1 MRINKILVSALVM
14 ALSFYSCDYL
24 DVPPINIIQDDAI
37 FNSESGITSYM
48 TTLYYDLPI
57 EDFRYTQ
64 QGFNVSG
71 KGQGRLPN
79 VSGEAMCSSSDDIS
93 TIGDGTWWGCW
104 DYGKI
109 RRVNYFL
116 KNFPAYKSNFQNT
129 VLADA
134 WMGEAHFI
142 RAYCYFAMVK
152 RYGGVPILREPQE
165 YVGDIESLKVP
176 RDTEKACYDFIAED
190 LDEAFRLLPDNE
202 EILGKGRATK
212 YAALALKSRAMLYA
226 GSIARYGTVDLNGLV
241 GIDKALANDYFELAY
256 KAVKEL
262 EKSKRFSLYRKN
274 SDKEKNFAELFLAED
289 SPENIF
295 CKYFQR
301 NVNAHGW
308 DVYFVPYQY
317 RGNGFS
323 SNMNPTL
330 EFVEMFEHKDGTPAN
345 FAERAKDTYFDDP
358 SELFQNMD
366 ARFGGSIIYPNA
378 IFKGEP
384 CSIQKGLIIEDGS
397 KKENATNYEEAVY
410 TANDGQVYHIVG
422 KSGSGNYSGNM
433 TGFFMRKYLNENM
446 PQSEVI
452 ENYSEQHWIEFRY
465 AEALLNGAEAAVEMG
480 QHLDDALL
488 WINDIRSRA
497 DIKQLSLSDLIVD
510 KVRHERRIELAFE
523 NHTYWDLRRWRI
535 ADKEIET
542 KQYTGLCPYFDINK
556 QKYIFEEVAA
566 NKYYYTFDVK
576 MYYERIPDGEI
587 AKNEKL
593 KQNPYYNKSV
603 IKYEKVILYIWFVG
617 IASLVLQL
625 F

>member
-202 EILGKGRATK
+202 EILGKGRDTK

-497 DIKQLSLSDLIVD
+497 NIKQLSLSDLTVD

-593 KQNPYYNKSV
+593 KQNPYYN
-603 IKYEKVILYIWFVG
+603 
-617 IASLVLQL
+617 
-625 F
+625 

>member
-1 MRINKILVSALVM
+1 MRINRILVSALVM

-497 DIKQLSLSDLIVD
+497 NIKQLSLSDLTVD

-593 KQNPYYNKSV
+593 KQNPYYN
-603 IKYEKVILYIWFVG
+603 
-617 IASLVLQL
+617 
-625 F
+625 

>member
-497 DIKQLSLSDLIVD
+497 DIKQLSLSDLTVD

-535 ADKEIET
+535 ADKEIEN

-556 QKYIFEEVAA
+556 QKYIFEEVVA
-566 NKYYYTFDVK
+566 NKYYYSFDVK

-593 KQNPYYNKSV
+593 KQNPYYN
-603 IKYEKVILYIWFVG
+603 
-617 IASLVLQL
+617 
-625 F
+625 

>member
-202 EILGKGRATK
+202 DILGKGRATK

-262 EKSKRFSLYRKN
+262 EKSKKFSLYRKN

-497 DIKQLSLSDLIVD
+497 DIKQLSLSDLTVD

-593 KQNPYYNKSV
+593 KQNPYYN
-603 IKYEKVILYIWFVG
+603 
-617 IASLVLQL
+617 
-625 F
+625 

>member
-142 RAYCYFAMVK
+142 RAYCYFALVK

-262 EKSKRFSLYRKN
+262 EKSKKFSLYRKN

-497 DIKQLSLSDLIVD
+497 DIKQLSLSDLTVD

-593 KQNPYYNKSV
+593 KQNPYYN
-603 IKYEKVILYIWFVG
+603 
-617 IASLVLQL
+617 
-625 F
+625 

>member
-129 VLADA
+129 DLADA

-345 FAERAKDTYFDDP
+345 FAERAKNTYFDDP

-497 DIKQLSLSDLIVD
+497 DIKQLSLSDLTVD

-593 KQNPYYNKSV
+593 KQNPYYN
-603 IKYEKVILYIWFVG
+603 
-617 IASLVLQL
+617 
-625 F
+625 

>member
-262 EKSKRFSLYRKN
+262 EKSKKFSLYRKN

-410 TANDGQVYHIVG
+410 TANDGQGYHIGG

-497 DIKQLSLSDLIVD
+497 DIKQLSLSDLTVD

-593 KQNPYYNKSV
+593 KQNPYYN
-603 IKYEKVILYIWFVG
+603 
-617 IASLVLQL
+617 
-625 F
+625 

>member
-24 DVPPINIIQDDAI
+24 DVSPINIIQDDAI

-262 EKSKRFSLYRKN
+262 EKSKKFSLYRKN

-497 DIKQLSLSDLIVD
+497 DIKQLSLSDLTVD

-593 KQNPYYNKSV
+593 KQNPYYN
-603 IKYEKVILYIWFVG
+603 
-617 IASLVLQL
+617 
-625 F
+625 

>member
-202 EILGKGRATK
+202 EISGKGRATK

-497 DIKQLSLSDLIVD
+497 NIKQLSLSDLTVD

-593 KQNPYYNKSV
+593 KQNPYYN
-603 IKYEKVILYIWFVG
+603 
-617 IASLVLQL
+617 
-625 F
+625 

>member
-480 QHLDDALL
+480 QHLDDAFL

-497 DIKQLSLSDLIVD
+497 NIKQLSLSDLTVD

-593 KQNPYYNKSV
+593 KQNPYYN
-603 IKYEKVILYIWFVG
+603 
-617 IASLVLQL
+617 
-625 F
+625 

>member
-262 EKSKRFSLYRKN
+262 EKSKKFSLYRKN

-345 FAERAKDTYFDDP
+345 FAERAKNTYFDNP

-497 DIKQLSLSDLIVD
+497 DIKQLSLSDLTVD

-523 NHTYWDLRRWRI
+523 NHTYWDLRHWRI

-593 KQNPYYNKSV
+593 KQNPYYN
-603 IKYEKVILYIWFVG
+603 
-617 IASLVLQL
+617 
-625 F
+625 

>member
-134 WMGEAHFI
+134 WIGEAHFI

-262 EKSKRFSLYRKN
+262 EKSKKFSLYRKN

-497 DIKQLSLSDLIVD
+497 DIKQLSLSDLTVD

-593 KQNPYYNKSV
+593 KQNPYYN
-603 IKYEKVILYIWFVG
+603 
-617 IASLVLQL
+617 
-625 F
+625 

>member
-262 EKSKRFSLYRKN
+262 EKSKKFSLYRKN

-308 DVYFVPYQY
+308 EVYFVPYQY

-497 DIKQLSLSDLIVD
+497 DIKQLSLSDLTVD

-593 KQNPYYNKSV
+593 KQNPYYN
-603 IKYEKVILYIWFVG
+603 
-617 IASLVLQL
+617 
-625 F
+625 

>member
-93 TIGDGTWWGCW
+93 TIGDGTWCGCW

-262 EKSKRFSLYRKN
+262 EKSKKFSLYRKN

-465 AEALLNGAEAAVEMG
+465 AEALLNGVEAAVEMG

-497 DIKQLSLSDLIVD
+497 DIKQLSLSDLTVD

-593 KQNPYYNKSV
+593 KQNPYYN
-603 IKYEKVILYIWFVG
+603 
-617 IASLVLQL
+617 
-625 F
+625 

>member
-190 LDEAFRLLPDNE
+190 LDEPFRLLPDNE

-212 YAALALKSRAMLYA
+212 YAALALKSRGLLYA
-226 GSIARYGTVDLNGLV
+226 GSIAGYGTVDLNGLV

-262 EKSKRFSLYRKN
+262 EKSKKFSLYRKN

-497 DIKQLSLSDLIVD
+497 DIKQLSLSDLTVD

-593 KQNPYYNKSV
+593 KQNPYYN
-603 IKYEKVILYIWFVG
+603 
-617 IASLVLQL
+617 
-625 F
+625 

>member
-480 QHLDDALL
+480 QHLDYALL

-497 DIKQLSLSDLIVD
+497 DIKQLSLSDLTVD

-556 QKYIFEEVAA
+556 QKYIFEEVVA

-593 KQNPYYNKSV
+593 KQNPYYN
-603 IKYEKVILYIWFVG
+603 
-617 IASLVLQL
+617 
-625 F
+625 

>member
-488 WINDIRSRA
+488 WINDIRSCA
-497 DIKQLSLSDLIVD
+497 NIKQLSLSDLTVD

-593 KQNPYYNKSV
+593 KQNPYYN
-603 IKYEKVILYIWFVG
+603 
-617 IASLVLQL
+617 
-625 F
+625 

>member
-226 GSIARYGTVDLNGLV
+226 GSISRYGTVDLNGLV
-241 GIDKALANDYFELAY
+241 GIDKALANDYFELSY

-497 DIKQLSLSDLIVD
+497 NIKQLSLSDLTVD

-593 KQNPYYNKSV
+593 KQNPYYN
-603 IKYEKVILYIWFVG
+603 
-617 IASLVLQL
+617 
-625 F
+625 

>member
-465 AEALLNGAEAAVEMG
+465 AEALLNGAGAAVEMG

-497 DIKQLSLSDLIVD
+497 NIKQLSLSDLTVD

-593 KQNPYYNKSV
+593 KQNPYYN
-603 IKYEKVILYIWFVG
+603 
-617 IASLVLQL
+617 
-625 F
+625 

>member
-262 EKSKRFSLYRKN
+262 EKSKKFSLYRKN
-274 SDKEKNFAELFLAED
+274 SDKEKNFAKLFLAED

-497 DIKQLSLSDLIVD
+497 DIKQLSLSDLTVD

-593 KQNPYYNKSV
+593 KQNPYYN
-603 IKYEKVILYIWFVG
+603 
-617 IASLVLQL
+617 
-625 F
+625 

>member
-116 KNFPAYKSNFQNT
+116 KNFPAYKSNFQNS
-129 VLADA
+129 VLANA

-202 EILGKGRATK
+202 EIFGKGRATK

-262 EKSKRFSLYRKN
+262 EKSKKFSLYRKN

-497 DIKQLSLSDLIVD
+497 DIKQLSLSDLTVD

-556 QKYIFEEVAA
+556 QKYIFEEVVA

-593 KQNPYYNKSV
+593 KQNPYYN
-603 IKYEKVILYIWFVG
+603 
-617 IASLVLQL
+617 
-625 F
+625 

>member
-295 CKYFQR
+295 YKYFQR

-497 DIKQLSLSDLIVD
+497 NIKQLSLSDLTVD

-593 KQNPYYNKSV
+593 KQNPYYN
-603 IKYEKVILYIWFVG
+603 
-617 IASLVLQL
+617 
-625 F
+625 

>member
-24 DVPPINIIQDDAI
+24 DVPPIDIIQDDAI

-262 EKSKRFSLYRKN
+262 EKSKKFSLYRKN

-497 DIKQLSLSDLIVD
+497 DIKQLSLSDLTVD

-593 KQNPYYNKSV
+593 KQNPYYN
-603 IKYEKVILYIWFVG
+603 
-617 IASLVLQL
+617 
-625 F
+625 

>member
-226 GSIARYGTVDLNGLV
+226 GSLARYGTVDLNGLV

-345 FAERAKDTYFDDP
+345 FAERAKNTYFDDP

-497 DIKQLSLSDLIVD
+497 DIKQLSLSDLTVD

-593 KQNPYYNKSV
+593 KQNPYYN
-603 IKYEKVILYIWFVG
+603 
-617 IASLVLQL
+617 
-625 F
+625 

>member
-226 GSIARYGTVDLNGLV
+226 GSIARYGTGDFNGLV

-345 FAERAKDTYFDDP
+345 FAERAKNTYFDDP

-497 DIKQLSLSDLIVD
+497 DIKQLSLSDLTVD

-593 KQNPYYNKSV
+593 KQNPYYN
-603 IKYEKVILYIWFVG
+603 
-617 IASLVLQL
+617 
-625 F
+625 

>member
-345 FAERAKDTYFDDP
+345 FAERAKNTYFDDP

-497 DIKQLSLSDLIVD
+497 DIKQLSLSDLTID

-593 KQNPYYNKSV
+593 KQNPYYN
-603 IKYEKVILYIWFVG
+603 
-617 IASLVLQL
+617 
-625 F
+625 

>member
-262 EKSKRFSLYRKN
+262 EKSKKFSLYRKN

-323 SNMNPTL
+323 SNMNSTL

-397 KKENATNYEEAVY
+397 KKENATNYEEAIY

-497 DIKQLSLSDLIVD
+497 DIKQLSLSDLTVD

-593 KQNPYYNKSV
+593 KQNPY
-603 IKYEKVILYIWFVG
+603 
-617 IASLVLQL
+617 
-625 F
+625 

>member
-190 LDEAFRLLPDNE
+190 LDKAFRLLPDNE

-262 EKSKRFSLYRKN
+262 EKSKKFSLYRKN

-345 FAERAKDTYFDDP
+345 FAERAKNTYFDNP

-497 DIKQLSLSDLIVD
+497 DIKQLSLSDLTVD

-593 KQNPYYNKSV
+593 KQNPYYN
-603 IKYEKVILYIWFVG
+603 
-617 IASLVLQL
+617 
-625 F
+625 

>member
-14 ALSFYSCDYL
+14 VLSFYSCDYL

-152 RYGGVPILREPQE
+152 RYSGVPILREPQE

-262 EKSKRFSLYRKN
+262 EKSKKFSLYRKN

-497 DIKQLSLSDLIVD
+497 DIKQLSLSDLTVD

-593 KQNPYYNKSV
+593 KQNPYYN
-603 IKYEKVILYIWFVG
+603 
-617 IASLVLQL
+617 
-625 F
+625 

>member
-308 DVYFVPYQY
+308 DVYFVPCQY

-497 DIKQLSLSDLIVD
+497 NIKQLSLSDLTVD

-593 KQNPYYNKSV
+593 KQNPYYN
-603 IKYEKVILYIWFVG
+603 
-617 IASLVLQL
+617 
-625 F
+625 

>member
-422 KSGSGNYSGNM
+422 SGSGNYSGNM

-497 DIKQLSLSDLIVD
+497 NIKQLSLSDLTVD

-593 KQNPYYNKSV
+593 KQNPYYN
-603 IKYEKVILYIWFVG
+603 
-617 IASLVLQL
+617 
-625 F
+625 

>member
-226 GSIARYGTVDLNGLV
+226 GSLARYGTVDLNGLV

-345 FAERAKDTYFDDP
+345 FAERAKNTYFDNP

-497 DIKQLSLSDLIVD
+497 DIKQLSLSDLTVD

-593 KQNPYYNKSV
+593 KQNPYYN
-603 IKYEKVILYIWFVG
+603 
-617 IASLVLQL
+617 
-625 F
+625 

>member
-262 EKSKRFSLYRKN
+262 EKSKKFSLYRKN

-497 DIKQLSLSDLIVD
+497 DIKQLSLSDLTVD

-576 MYYERIPDGEI
+576 MYYE
-587 AKNEKL
+587 L
-593 KQNPYYNKSV
+593 
-603 IKYEKVILYIWFVG
+603 
-617 IASLVLQL
+617 SLIHISEPTRP
-625 F
+625 

>member
-262 EKSKRFSLYRKN
+262 EKSKKFSLYRKN

-358 SELFQNMD
+358 SEVFQNMD

-497 DIKQLSLSDLIVD
+497 DIKQLSLSDLTVD

-593 KQNPYYNKSV
+593 KQNPYYN
-603 IKYEKVILYIWFVG
+603 
-617 IASLVLQL
+617 
-625 F
+625 

>member
-422 KSGSGNYSGNM
+422 KCGSGNYSGNM

-497 DIKQLSLSDLIVD
+497 NIKQLSLSDLTVD

-593 KQNPYYNKSV
+593 KQNPYYN
-603 IKYEKVILYIWFVG
+603 
-617 IASLVLQL
+617 
-625 F
+625 

>member
-262 EKSKRFSLYRKN
+262 EKSKKFSLYRKN

-497 DIKQLSLSDLIVD
+497 DIKQLSLSDLTVD

-576 MYYERIPDGEI
+576 MYYETIPDGEI

-593 KQNPYYNKSV
+593 KQNPYYN
-603 IKYEKVILYIWFVG
+603 
-617 IASLVLQL
+617 
-625 F
+625 

>member
-212 YAALALKSRAMLYA
+212 YAALASKSRAMLYA

-262 EKSKRFSLYRKN
+262 EKSKKFSLYRKN

-330 EFVEMFEHKDGTPAN
+330 EFIEMFEHKDGTPAN

-497 DIKQLSLSDLIVD
+497 DIKQLSLSDLTVD

-556 QKYIFEEVAA
+556 QKYIFEEVVA

-593 KQNPYYNKSV
+593 KQNPYYN
-603 IKYEKVILYIWFVG
+603 
-617 IASLVLQL
+617 
-625 F
+625 

>member
-262 EKSKRFSLYRKN
+262 EKSKKFSLYRKN

-410 TANDGQVYHIVG
+410 TANDGTVYHIVG

-433 TGFFMRKYLNENM
+433 TGFFIRKYLNENM

-497 DIKQLSLSDLIVD
+497 DIKQLSLSDLTVD

-593 KQNPYYNKSV
+593 KQNPYYN
-603 IKYEKVILYIWFVG
+603 
-617 IASLVLQL
+617 
-625 F
+625 